1 MRQTINPVHI
11 AVSAIHTQAALDPEK
26 WATVE
31 VEGDLCLRC
40 GTLLDPAATV
50 TLPSGTFCAG
60 CAEVMGECAD
70 CGDSDLSVLRKYG
83 PKFTGRMIALCG
95 SCDDRG
101 E

>member
-1 MRQTINPVHI
+1 MKQTINPVHI
-11 AVSAIHTQAALDPEK
+11 AVAAIYTQAALEPEK

-40 GTLLDPAATV
+40 GSLVEAVSITF
-50 TLPSGTFCAG
+50 PSGTFCAE
-60 CAEVMGECAD
+60 CAEIMGECAD